1 MAVKINEVSAYV
13 FGRVKPVSPREAY
26 GHSDPAGRGY
36 YTMAEMGDDGGRTE
50 EFMRSQKSSN
60 NMANV
65 EGEMIG
71 SWNLDF

>member
-1 MAVKINEVSAYV
+1 MAGKINEVSAYV
-13 FGRVKPVSPREAY
+13 FGRVKPTSPTEAY
-26 GHSDPAGRGY
+26 GHSGPAGRGY
-36 YTMAEMGDDGGRTE
+36 YTMDEMSDERTD
-50 EFMRSQKSSN
+50 EFMRAQKASN